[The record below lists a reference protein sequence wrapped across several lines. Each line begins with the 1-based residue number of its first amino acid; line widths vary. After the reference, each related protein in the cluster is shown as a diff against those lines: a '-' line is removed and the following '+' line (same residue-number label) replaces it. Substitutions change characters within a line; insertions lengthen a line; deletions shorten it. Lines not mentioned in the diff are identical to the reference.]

1 MKTKLER
8 FALGAILAPVAPLA
22 GLLVGWWT
30 AYALLLEKWIPFATL
45 TGLLAGILVD
55 VFLLKQLLDR
65 RQSWLFW
72 MAVFL
77 FYSMGT
83 FGFSMGVPVLNAAL
97 AIPAGFVAGSR
108 LAADNVNRLHVR
120 RTARRTAWFT
130 SGVLA
135 LVCAASASIALASPS
150 TASDLQGMLGL
161 GFEVTQ
167 EMIIA
172 LILVGGAALLALC
185 WGLSVAAVRLTYHF
199 LQQQGMN

>member
-1 MKTKLER
+1 MKIKLER
-8 FALGAILAPVAPLA
+8 FALGVILAPVAPLA
-22 GLLVGWWT
+22 GLLGCWWT
-30 AYALLLEKWIPFATL
+30 AFALLPEKWIPFAMNP
-45 TGLLAGILVD
+45 GLLAGILVD
-55 VFLLKQLLDR
+55 VFLLKKLLDR

-77 FYSMGT
+77 FYSMGI

-108 LAADNVNRLHVR
+108 LAADEVDRQHAR

-135 LVCAASASIALASPS
+135 LVCAASAAIALASPS
-150 TASDLQGMLGL
+150 TANDLQGMLGL

-167 EMIIA
+167 EMIVA

-185 WGLSVAAVRLTYHF
+185 WGLSVAVVRLTYHF
-199 LQQQGMN
+199 MQR